1 METRKV
7 TFSLNLLTLVSIY
20 YKKDIKELKQEAAT
34 ERASQVASDRRM
46 FNKSAVVEIALEAVT
61 LLKMNRLMYFS
72 KF

>member
-34 ERASQVASDRRM
+34 ERASQVASDRHM